1 MKEQKMTDEQL
12 SQELNKSK
20 GGRIGGKLLSLLG
33 RAVILFGIILGGDG
47 FFGVGMGGGAVNVAL
62 IIIGAVLLGLG
73 QMTQGKAGD
82 KANKQAYDTIV
93 PEIVGNIFTNIQ
105 IDPLPHLLDAK
116 DTNIP
121 LPSHSY
127 CSSSGYIRGTYHGLM
142 SELCTIKLTDVD
154 EFQREETGL
163 WEKNEREIYRGQ
175 WMLCELEQ
183 GFPTWLTFWPRDK
196 M

>member
-33 RAVILFGIILGGDG
+33 GAVILFGIILGGN
-47 FFGVGMGGGAVNVAL
+47 MAL

-93 PEIVGNIFTNIQ
+93 PEIVDNIFTNIQ
-105 IDPLPHLLDAK
+105 MDPLPHLLDAK

-127 CSSSGYIRGTYHGLM
+127 CSGSGYIRGTYHGLT

-183 GFPTWLTFWPRDK
+183 EFPTWLTFWPRDK
-196 M
+196 MD

>member
-33 RAVILFGIILGGDG
+33 GAVILFGIILGGN
-47 FFGVGMGGGAVNVAL
+47 MAL

-82 KANKQAYDTIV
+82 KANKQAYDAIV

-105 IDPLPHLLDAK
+105 MDPLPHLLDAK

>member
-33 RAVILFGIILGGDG
+33 GAVILFGIILGGN
-47 FFGVGMGGGAVNVAL
+47 MAL

-105 IDPLPHLLDAK
+105 MDPLPHLLDAK
-116 DTNIP
+116 
-121 LPSHSY
+121 
-127 CSSSGYIRGTYHGLM
+127 
-142 SELCTIKLTDVD
+142 TIYNRLG
-154 EFQREETGL
+154 EAAAS
-163 WEKNEREIYRGQ
+163 
-175 WMLCELEQ
+175 
-183 GFPTWLTFWPRDK
+183 
-196 M
+196 